1 MKKGVRL
8 GLGVKM
14 IMAFLLVAAMSALTG
29 AFGVQLLGQVNA
41 MAVKMFNQEVAGVRH
56 ASQAQAH
63 MTAAGRAAANALLV
77 ADKGA
82 RISEIYFMRDH
93 LDGAHAELEKLKP
106 LFDNEEGRL
115 AVEQVIGLTERY
127 AAALEDYAGRLET
140 EGMQVSADPDYLQAL
155 AQAHAIGEQAETGAV
170 ALVLQKQNTSS
181 ALADE
186 TTQIYQFALSQMGAL
201 SLAGALLAIVLGAA
215 LARGLKRQLGAEP
228 RDVVQVTHAV
238 AKGDLSHSLNLRKVS
253 KSSVLFAM
261 HHMQT
266 ALRNVVGEVHQS
278 SDEVA
283 SGARHIAEG
292 SIDLAQRT
300 EQQAQSLLETV
311 ATMEALAQTVDR
323 NASVARDVAQKAT
336 LARERAENGGEA
348 VEALVNVMQRID
360 ASSRRVTEIVA
371 LIDELAFQTNILAL
385 NAAVEAARAG
395 QQGKGFAVVAGE
407 VRHLAQRSAT
417 AARDIRHL
425 VQDSAAV
432 VENGSRIAGQTR
444 AMITEVVDEVRQVS
458 ALIHEISE
466 ATDSQKTGIQQVNS
480 AVSSLS
486 SVTQENAMLVH
497 DVAARADGLSG
508 QAAALLNVMSV
519 FKLGAKPVLQ
529 R

>member
-1 MKKGVRL
+1 MKRRVRL
-8 GLGVKM
+8 GLGTKM

-63 MTAAGRAAANALLV
+63 MMAAGRAAANALLV
-77 ADKGA
+77 ADKGT

-93 LDGAHAELEKLKP
+93 LDGAQAELEKLKP

-115 AVEQVIGLTERY
+115 AVEEVVLSTNRY
-127 AAALEDYAGRLET
+127 AEALENYARRLET
-140 EGMQVSADPDYLQAL
+140 EGMQVSADPQYLQAL
-155 AQAHAIGEQAETGAV
+155 ADAQAIGEQAEMGAV

-181 ALADE
+181 ALANE
-186 TTQIYQFALSQMGAL
+186 TTQIYQLALSQMGAL
-201 SLAGALLAIVLGAA
+201 SLAGALLAILLGAF

-238 AKGDLSHSLNLRKVS
+238 AKGDLSHTLKLRRVYKG
-253 KSSVLFAM
+253 SVLFAM
-261 HHMQT
+261 NQMQT
-266 ALRNVVGEVHQS
+266 ALRHVVGDVHRS

-283 SGARHIAEG
+283 LGARHIAEG
-292 SIDLAQRT
+292 STNLAQRT

-311 ATMEALAQTVDR
+311 ATMDALAQTVDR
-323 NASVARDVAQKAT
+323 NAGVARDVAQKAT

-348 VEALVNVMQRID
+348 VETLVNVMHRID

-407 VRHLAQRSAT
+407 VRSLAQRSAT
-417 AARDIRHL
+417 AARDIRDL
-425 VQDSAAV
+425 VRESTTAT
-432 VENGSRIAGQTR
+432 ESGSQVAGQTR
-444 AMITEVVDEVRQVS
+444 SMISEVVEEVRQVS
-458 ALIHEISE
+458 AMIHEISD
-466 ATDSQKTGIQQVNS
+466 ATDAQKTGIQQVNS
-480 AVSSLS
+480 AVSNLS
-486 SVTQENAMLVH
+486 SVTQENALLVR
-497 DVAARADGLSG
+497 DVAARADDLSG
-508 QAAALLNVMSV
+508 QAAALLGVMSV
-519 FKLGAKPVLQ
+519 FKLGSKTVLQ
-529 R
+529 G